1 MAAWR
6 HGQAAAQQFSVS
18 PVSPFGAIFRSIVV
32 QCERHGLLPDVS
44 RSLSFCILGIAGS
57 VSKSHRPVEYEGS
70 GIRMSCAMASPLG
83 IEQHGVSTIWVTWLE
98 FCACRSAGK
107 NTKAKA

>member
-44 RSLSFCILGIAGS
+44 RSLSLQSLFLHSG
-57 VSKSHRPVEYEGS
+57 HR
-70 GIRMSCAMASPLG
+70 RLC
-83 IEQHGVSTIWVTWLE
+83 LE
-98 FCACRSAGK
+98 ES
-107 NTKAKA
+107 

>member
-57 VSKSHRPVEYEGS
+57 VSKSHRPVEYEGLESACPVRWRPRWASSSMVYRQS
-70 GIRMSCAMASPLG
+70 G
-83 IEQHGVSTIWVTWLE
+83 
-98 FCACRSAGK
+98 
-107 NTKAKA
+107 